1 MNRPLVSHTPC
12 FTYLWSNILST
23 KRATRAPKELNDTG
37 KKLWNRV
44 LRDFELA
51 DHEEL
56 VLLQACRI
64 ADNLDRLQLEM
75 TGTSLVID
83 SSQGSRIHPALVE
96 ARQQSLALAKVMA
109 SLRIPFGDEDAQPQK
124 RSGVR
129 GASLSS
135 ER

>member
-1 MNRPLVSHTPC
+1 
-12 FTYLWSNILST
+12 LST
-23 KRATRAPKELNDTG
+23 TRATRAPKELAITG

-44 LRDFELA
+44 LKDFELA

-64 ADNLDRLQLEM
+64 ADSLDKLQAEM
-75 TGTSLVID
+75 VGVDVVMQSP
-83 SSQGSRIHPALVE
+83 QGAKIHPALVE
-96 ARQQSLALAKVMA
+96 SRQQSLALAKVMA
-109 SLRIPFGDEDAQPQK
+109 SLRIPFGDEESVPQK

>member
-1 MNRPLVSHTPC
+1 MNGPFARTPQ
-12 FTYLWSNILST
+12 YLLAFGGDILST
-23 KRATRAPKELNDTG
+23 TRATRAPKELASTG

-44 LRDFELA
+44 LKEFELA

-64 ADNLDRLQLEM
+64 ADNLDRLQLDLG
-75 TGTSLVID
+75 TGTMLLE
-83 SSQGSRIHPALVE
+83 SSQGSRIHPAAVE
-96 ARQQSLALAKVMA
+96 ARQQSLALAKIMA

>member
-1 MNRPLVSHTPC
+1 M
-12 FTYLWSNILST
+12 ST
-23 KRATRAPKELNDTG
+23 KRATRAPKELHETG

-44 LRDFELA
+44 LRDFGLA

-56 VLLQACRI
+56 VLLQACRVS
-64 ADNLDRLQLEM
+64 DNLDRLQCEM
-75 TGTSLVID
+75 ATGSLVIE

-96 ARQQSLALAKVMA
+96 ARQQSLALAKIMA
-109 SLRIPFGDEDAQPQK
+109 SLRIPFGEEDKQPQN

>member
-1 MNRPLVSHTPC
+1 MNRPSDRPAQ
-12 FTYLWSNILST
+12 YLLAFGDDILST
-23 KRATRAPKELNDTG
+23 TRATRAPKELASTG

-44 LRDFELA
+44 LKEFELA

-64 ADNLDRLQLEM
+64 ADNLDRLQLDLG
-75 TGTSLVID
+75 TGTMLLE
-83 SSQGSRIHPALVE
+83 SSQGSRIHPAAVE
-96 ARQQSLALAKVMA
+96 ARQQSLALAKIMA
-109 SLRIPFGDEDAQPQK
+109 SLRIPFGDEEAVPQK

-129 GASLSS
+129 PAGVSS